1 MIETVTHL
9 PFPVRRIMF
18 VCHGNICRSPMA
30 EMVMAELL
38 RKVGRDDVT
47 TASAATS
54 TEEIGNGVHPG
65 TVRLLT
71 RHNIPMRRHEAVQLT
86 RRDAERYD
94 LFIGMDAANLRN
106 MRRIL
111 GNDAE
116 GRIFNLLDFS
126 DKSRD
131 ISDPWYTG
139 DFETTFSDI
148 MEGCQAL
155 LTVICKS

>member
-65 TVRLLT
+65 TVRLLN
-71 RHNIPMRRHEAVQLT
+71 RHSIPMRRHEAVQLT

-126 DKSRD
+126 DKPRD

-155 LTVICKS
+155 LTVICK

>member
-38 RKVGRDDVT
+38 RKAGRDDVT

-126 DKSRD
+126 DKPRD

>member
-30 EMVMAELL
+30 EMVMTELL

-126 DKSRD
+126 DKPRD

-155 LTVICKS
+155 LTVICK

>member
-1 MIETVTHL
+1 MNESVTHL
-9 PFPVRRIMF
+9 PFPMRRIMF

-126 DKSRD
+126 DKPRD

>member
-1 MIETVTHL
+1 MRESVTSL
-9 PFPVRRIMF
+9 PFPVHRIMF

-30 EMVMAELL
+30 EMVMADLL
-38 RKVGRDDVT
+38 RKANRRDVM

-65 TVRLLT
+65 TCRILQ
-71 RHNIPMRRHEAVQLT
+71 RFAIPMRPHVAVQLT
-86 RRDAERYD
+86 SKDAEKYD
-94 LFIGMDAANLRN
+94 LFIGMDVANLRN

-111 GNDAE
+111 GDAAK

-126 DKSRD
+126 STPRD

-139 DFETTFSDI
+139 DFETTYVDI
-148 MEGCQAL
+148 QEGCQAL
-155 LTVICKS
+155 LKVIQG